1 MDEDQGKLLV
11 VDDNEMN
18 RDMLS
23 RRLARRGYSV
33 STAEDGY
40 KALEEIDAE
49 TFDVVLLDIMMPGID
64 GFEVLEK
71 IRETRAAAD
80 LPVIMATAKEGS
92 EDIVRALKMGANDY
106 VTKPLDFPVVLARV
120 QTQLSLKKSKEALVT
135 AHARMKEDLEAAARF
150 QHSLLPESPP
160 DTDRATFAWLYEPC
174 TELGGDS
181 LSVFPIDDDH
191 ICMYLLDVSGHGVP
205 SALLSVSVTYS
216 LSARASLGS
225 LITRLGKAGPQIS
238 APKDVAGRLNELYP
252 MASNNNHYFTLA
264 FGILDLAERRV
275 HCVTAG
281 HPGPAL
287 VRPGQPGR
295 ILDTPNLP
303 VGMIPGASY
312 DDIVIDL
319 SPGDRLYF
327 YSDGLVE
334 AANSVGEEFGKDR
347 ILAAAESSLEESL
360 EQSLRVMVEQT
371 TEWQGGKD
379 FDDDLSILAV
389 EIPV

>member
-40 KALEEIDAE
+40 KALEEIAAE

-120 QTQLSLKKSKEALVT
+120 RTQVSLKKSKEALVT

-150 QHSLLPESPP
+150 QHPLLPESPP

-334 AANSVGEEFGKDR
+334 AANSMGEEFGKER

-360 EQSLRVMVEQT
+360 EQSLRVMVDRT
-371 TEWQGGKD
+371 IEWQGGKD

>member
-1 MDEDQGKLLV
+1 MDESQGKLLV

-40 KALEEIDAE
+40 KALELIDAE

-64 GFEVLEK
+64 GFQVLEK

-120 QTQLSLKKSKEALVT
+120 QTQLSLKKSKE
-135 AHARMKEDLEAAARF
+135 DLEAAARF
-150 QHSLLPESPP
+150 QHSLLPESSP
-160 DTDRATFAWLYEPC
+160 DTDKATFAWLYEPC

-181 LSVFPIDDDH
+181 LSVFPIDGDH

-225 LITRLGKAGPQIS
+225 LITRPGEAGHRIS

-264 FGILDLAERRV
+264 FGILDLVEKRL

-287 VRPGQPGR
+287 VRPGQSGQ
-295 ILDTPNLP
+295 IFDTPNLP
-303 VGMIPGASY
+303 VGMIAGASY

-319 SPGDRLYF
+319 APGDRLYF

-334 AANSVGEEFGKDR
+334 AADSEGEEFGKDR
-347 ILAAAESSLEESL
+347 ILTAAEASL
-360 EQSLRVMVEQT
+360 EQSLEQSLHTIVEQV
-371 TEWQGGKD
+371 TEWQGHKN